1 MQRIERMIHHYGSGL
16 NALPLLSQFRQT
28 PKDTHLLRVG
38 YGGIT
43 GPLSNI
49 RDDGSMYNGFHSFP
63 DTLRGDDYS
72 GDYGPNF
79 LGVMLGSASYV
90 VDDPDIGLV
99 AYGGNMAVSG
109 STVTVHPR
117 DAVRRRVYIA
127 PMGVY
132 VTISAGQIDEYSF
145 DKSNPTS
152 LHLQIVSGSSKALD
166 TIVWVESPGTD
177 DEYAVTGG
185 HDKLR
190 DGWQLNFE
198 SGKVD
203 VVVSKL

>member
-1 MQRIERMIHHYGSGL
+1 MIHHYGSGL

-28 PKDTHLLRVG
+28 PNDTYLLRVG

-43 GPLSNI
+43 GPLSNL
-49 RDDGSMYNGFHSFP
+49 REDGSMYNGFHSFP

-109 STVTVHPR
+109 STVTVRPR

-127 PMGVY
+127 PMGIY
-132 VTISAGQIDEYSF
+132 VTISAGQIDKYSF
-145 DKSNPTS
+145 DKPDASS
-152 LHLQIVSGSSKALD
+152 LQLHIASGPAKALD
-166 TIVWVESPGTD
+166 VIVWVESPGTD
-177 DEYAVTGG
+177 DAYAVTGKSE
-185 HDKLR
+185 KLR
-190 DGWQLNFE
+190 GGWQVKLD
-198 SGKVD
+198 SGKAD
-203 VVVSKL
+203 VRVSKQ

>member
-1 MQRIERMIHHYGSGL
+1 MIHHYGSGL

-28 PKDTHLLRVG
+28 PKDTYLLRVG

-49 RDDGSMYNGFHSFP
+49 REDGSMYNGFHSFP
-63 DTLRGDDYS
+63 DTLQGDDYS

-90 VDDPDIGLV
+90 VDDPDVGLV
-99 AYGGNMAVSG
+99 TYGGNMAISG

-127 PMGVY
+127 PMGIY
-132 VTISAGQIDEYSF
+132 VIISAGEIDRYSF
-145 DKSNPTS
+145 ESSDATS
-152 LHLQIVSGSSKALD
+152 LRLHLVSGRTKASD
-166 TIVWVESPGTD
+166 VIVWVESPGAD
-177 DEYAVTGG
+177 GEYGVDGG
-185 HDKLR
+185 NKKVR
-190 DGWQLNFE
+190 GGWQVNID
-198 SGKVD
+198 SGEVD
-203 VVVSKL
+203 VKVSKL